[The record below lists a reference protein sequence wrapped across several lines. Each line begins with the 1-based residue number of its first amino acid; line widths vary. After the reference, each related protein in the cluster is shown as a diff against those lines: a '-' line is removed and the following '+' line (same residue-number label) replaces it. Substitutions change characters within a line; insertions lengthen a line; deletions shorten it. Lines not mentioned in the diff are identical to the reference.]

1 MIMDR
6 HQFNRLLAE
15 AARAMADEEGTQ
27 LTLDRAVVMATELI
41 ENCDLAGIS
50 LVHPSGLDTPAAS
63 HETLRHIDE
72 LQYELNEGPC
82 LDSLKQT
89 DVLTVTNLAEDPR
102 WPNWGP
108 HIAHELGIHSSMS
121 FRLFTNGDNLGALN
135 LYALEVDAFT
145 HEDLLDGL
153 ALAAHAAVALAGT
166 LGEDNLH
173 RALETRSMIGQAT
186 GILRE
191 RYGLTT
197 DQAWGVLRRVSSQH
211 NIKLHRVAQQLV
223 GTGALPD
230 NNG

>member
-1 MIMDR
+1 MMDGYE
-6 HQFNRLLAE
+6 FNRLLAE
-15 AARAMADEEGTQ
+15 AARAMADEPGTQ
-27 LTLDRAVVMATELI
+27 LTLDRAVLMATDII

-50 LVHPSGLDTPAAS
+50 LVHRSGIDTPAAS
-63 HETLRHIDE
+63 HKTLRQIDE

-82 LDSLKQT
+82 LDALKQN
-89 DVLTVTNLAEDPR
+89 DVLAVTNLAEDPR

-108 HIAHELGIHSSMS
+108 RIAAELDIHSSMS
-121 FRLFTNGDNLGALN
+121 FRLFTTGENLGVLN
-135 LYALEVDAFT
+135 LYATKIDAFS

-166 LGEDNLH
+166 IEEDQLH
-173 RALETRSMIGQAT
+173 RALDTRRMIGEAT

-191 RYGLTT
+191 RFGLTT
-197 DQAWGVLRRVSSQH
+197 DQAWGVLRRISSQH

-223 GTGALPD
+223 DIGTLPD